1 MISVLEIIDLRSGSV
16 KSKELAAE
24 LEQLVHSLAQNS
36 DSEKIKI
43 YTHLHYSTDFSL
55 HLFYKIADK
64 DHLNNQLGLRL
75 ASSLKEYG
83 LVNHS
88 IWIESEYINLSR
100 E

>member
-1 MISVLEIIDLRSGSV
+1 MISVLEIIDVRSGSA

-24 LEQLVHSLAQNS
+24 LEQLVQSLAQNS

-43 YTHLHYSTDFSL
+43 YTHFHYATDFSL
-55 HLFYKIADK
+55 HLFYKISDR
-64 DHLNNQLGLRL
+64 DQLNNQLGLRL

>member
-1 MISVLEIIDLRSGSV
+1 MISVLEIIDVRSSRV

-24 LEQLVHSLAQNS
+24 LEQLVQSLAQNS

-43 YTHLHYSTDFSL
+43 YTHFHYDTDFSL

-88 IWIESEYINLSR
+88 IWIESELITKS
-100 E
+100 ED